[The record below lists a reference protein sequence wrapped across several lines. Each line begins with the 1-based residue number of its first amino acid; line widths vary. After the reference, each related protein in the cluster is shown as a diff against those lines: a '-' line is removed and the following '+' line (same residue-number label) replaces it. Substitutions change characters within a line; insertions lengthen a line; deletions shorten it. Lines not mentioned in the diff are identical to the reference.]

1 MEKKLTR
8 FTFYD
13 MYWNVIKNAKD
24 EEIGRF
30 IKAVCAFVFDDVPMA
45 PPNTPQEDYYQS
57 CILSELTEVKRMEAQ
72 GKIPK
77 KYNQKMLHF
86 AFLDVYYKAIKLMND
101 EDSGAYLKALC
112 SYAFNGKQTT
122 KLKPPVDGYF
132 EFAKLKLE
140 LSKLRA
146 TSGKKGG
153 KTERVK
159 VTDEEIDSQVEK
171 NEYILTF
178 DEFMKAHP
186 HIVNDLYQSNKHLL
200 NGITDWMPIDVGL
213 DYSGYKNCKSLT
225 KILENRKEIELA
237 VFKASRL

>member
-30 IKAVCAFVFDDVPMA
+30 IKAVCAFIFDDIPMS
-45 PPNTPQEDYYQS
+45 PPKSPQEDYYQA
-57 CILSELTEVKRMEAQ
+57 CILSELTEVKRIEAQ
-72 GKIPK
+72 GKVPK

-101 EDSGAYLKALC
+101 VDSGQYLKALC
-112 SYAFNGKQTT
+112 SYMFDGKQPT
-122 KLKPPVDGYF
+122 KLKPPVDSYF
-132 EFAKLKLE
+132 DFANLKLE

-146 TSGKKGG
+146 KSGKKGG
-153 KTERVK
+153 ETERVK
-159 VTDEEIDSQVEK
+159 VTNEEIDKQVEK
-171 NEYILTF
+171 DEYVLTF

-200 NGITDWMPIDVGL
+200 NGITDWTPIDVGL
-213 DYSGYKNCKSLT
+213 DYSDYKNCKSLT

-237 VFKASRL
+237 VFKASKL

>member
-8 FTFYD
+8 FTFYN

-30 IKAVCAFVFDDVPMA
+30 IKAVCAFVFDNVPMA
-45 PPNTPQEDYYQS
+45 PPKSPQEDYYQA
-57 CILSELTEVKRMEAQ
+57 CILSELSEVKRIEVQ
-72 GKIPK
+72 GKVPK

-86 AFLDVYYKAIKLMND
+86 AFLDVYYKAIRLMND
-101 EDSGAYLKALC
+101 EDSGAYLRALC
-112 SYAFNGKQTT
+112 TYSFDGKQPT

-132 EFAKLKLE
+132 AFAKLKLE

-159 VTDEEIDSQVEK
+159 VTDAEIDSRINKEQCVESF
-171 NEYILTF
+171 E
-178 DEFMKAHP
+178 EFMRNNP
-186 HIVNDLYQSNKHLL
+186 HVINDLYQSNRHLL
-200 NGITDWMPIDVGL
+200 DGIYDWTPIDVGL
-213 DYSGYKNCKSLT
+213 SLSKFKDCTSLT
-225 KILENRKEIELA
+225 TILENRDEI
-237 VFKASRL
+237 KNTIW

>member
-30 IKAVCAFVFDDVPMA
+30 IKAVCAFVFDNVLMA
-45 PPNTPQEDYYQS
+45 PPKSAQEDYYQA
-57 CILSELTEVKRMEAQ
+57 CILSELEEVKRLETQ
-72 GKIPK
+72 GKVPK

-112 SYAFNGKQTT
+112 SYAFNGKQTS

-140 LSKLRA
+140 LSKIRA

-159 VTDEEIDSQVEK
+159 VSDEEIDSK
-171 NEYILTF
+171 T
-178 DEFMKAHP
+178 
-186 HIVNDLYQSNKHLL
+186 
-200 NGITDWMPIDVGL
+200 
-213 DYSGYKNCKSLT
+213 
-225 KILENRKEIELA
+225 
-237 VFKASRL
+237 

>member
-146 TSGKKGG
+146 TSGKIGG

>member
-24 EEIGRF
+24 EDIGRF
-30 IKAVCAFVFDDVPMA
+30 IKAVCAFIFDDIPMS
-45 PPNTPQEDYYQS
+45 PPKSPQEDYYQA
-57 CILSELTEVKRMEAQ
+57 CVLSELTEVKRIEMQ
-72 GKIPK
+72 GKVPK

-101 EDSGAYLKALC
+101 VDSGQYLKALC
-112 SYAFNGKQTT
+112 SYMFDGKQPT
-122 KLKPPVDGYF
+122 KLKPPVDSYF
-132 EFAKLKLE
+132 AFAKLKLE

-159 VTDEEIDSQVEK
+159 VTDEEIDSRTEK
-171 NEYILTF
+171 HECVLSF
-178 DEFMKAHP
+178 DEFIKINP
-186 HIVNDLYQSNKHLL
+186 HIKNDLYQSNKHLL
-200 NGITDWMPIDVGL
+200 DGIYDWTLIDAGL
-213 DYSGYKNCKSLT
+213 SLSKFKDCTSLT
-225 KILENRKEIELA
+225 KILEHRKEIEDA
-237 VFKASRL
+237 IWNQAK

>member
-24 EEIGRF
+24 EEIGWF

-45 PPNTPQEDYYQS
+45 PPKTPQEDYYQS
-57 CILSELTEVKRMEAQ
+57 CILSELTEVKRIETQ
-72 GKIPK
+72 GKVPK

-101 EDSGAYLKALC
+101 VDCGQFLKALC
-112 SYAFNGKQTT
+112 SYMFDGKEPT
-122 KLKPPVDGYF
+122 KLKPPVDSYF
-132 EFAKLKLE
+132 AFAKLKLE

-153 KTERVK
+153 KTKRVK
-159 VTDEEIDSQVEK
+159 VTDEEIDSRINKEECVESF
-171 NEYILTF
+171 E
-178 DEFMKAHP
+178 EFMRNNP
-186 HIVNDLYQSNKHLL
+186 HVINDIYQSNRHLL
-200 NGITDWMPIDVGL
+200 DGIHDWTPIDVGL
-213 DYSGYKNCKSLT
+213 PLSKFKDCTSLT
-225 KILENRKEIELA
+225 TILENRDEVRNAIW
-237 VFKASRL
+237 

>member
-30 IKAVCAFVFDDVPMA
+30 IKAVCAFVFDNVPMA
-45 PPNTPQEDYYQS
+45 PPKSAQEDYYQA
-57 CILSELTEVKRMEAQ
+57 CILSELEEVKHLEAQ
-72 GKIPK
+72 GKVPK

-101 EDSGAYLKALC
+101 EDSGTYLRALC
-112 SYAFNGKQTT
+112 TYSFNGKQPT
-122 KLKPPVDGYF
+122 KLKPPVDGFF
-132 EFAKLKLE
+132 EFSKLKLE

-159 VTDEEIDSQVEK
+159 VTDKEIDSRTEK
-171 NEYILTF
+171 HECILSF
-178 DEFMKAHP
+178 EGFMKAHP

-200 NGITDWMPIDVGL
+200 DGIEDWTPLDVGL

-237 VFKASRL
+237 VFKASKL

>member
-30 IKAVCAFVFDDVPMA
+30 IKAVCAFVFDNVPMA
-45 PPNTPQEDYYQS
+45 PPKSAQEDYYQS
-57 CILSELTEVKRMEAQ
+57 CILSELEEVKRLEAQ
-72 GKIPK
+72 GKVPK

-112 SYAFNGKQTT
+112 SYAFNGKQTS

-140 LSKLRA
+140 LSKIRA

-153 KTERVK
+153 KSERVK
-159 VTDEEIDSQVEK
+159 VTDEEIDSKTEK
-171 NEYILTF
+171 LEFILSYE
-178 DEFMKAHP
+178 DFMKAHP

-200 NGITDWMPIDVGL
+200 NGITDWTPIDVGL
-213 DYSGYKNCKSLT
+213 DYSAYKNCKSLT

-237 VFKASRL
+237 VFKASKL

>member
-1 MEKKLTR
+1 MANKLTR

-30 IKAVCAFVFDDVPMA
+30 IKAVCAFVFDDVSMA
-45 PPNTPQEDYYQS
+45 PPKSAQEDYYQA
-57 CILSELTEVKRMEAQ
+57 CILSELTEVKRLEAQ
-72 GKIPK
+72 GKVPK

-112 SYAFNGKQTT
+112 SYAFNGKQTS

-153 KTERVK
+153 KSERVK
-159 VTDEEIDSQVEK
+159 VTDEEIDSKTEK
-171 NEYILTF
+171 LEFILSYE
-178 DEFMKAHP
+178 DFMKAHP
-186 HIVNDLYQSNKHLL
+186 HIVNDLYQSNKYLL
-200 NGITDWMPIDVGL
+200 NGITDWTPLDVGL

-237 VFKASRL
+237 VFKASKL

>member
-45 PPNTPQEDYYQS
+45 PPKTPQEDYYQS
-57 CILSELTEVKRMEAQ
+57 CILSELTEVKCIESQ
-72 GKIPK
+72 GKVPK

-86 AFLDVYYKAIKLMND
+86 AFLDVYYKAIKLMNN
-101 EDSGAYLKALC
+101 EDSGAYLRALC
-112 SYAFNGKQTT
+112 TYSFDGKQPT
-122 KLKPPVDGYF
+122 KLKPPVDSF
-132 EFAKLKLE
+132 FAFAKLKLE

-159 VTDEEIDSQVEK
+159 VTDEEIDRQVEK
-171 NEYILTF
+171 EEYILTF

-186 HIVNDLYQSNKHLL
+186 HIENDLYQSNKHLL
-200 NGITDWMPIDVGL
+200 DGITDWTPLDVGL
-213 DYSGYKNCKSLT
+213 DYSGYKDCKSLT

>member
-1 MEKKLTR
+1 
-8 FTFYD
+8 

>member
-1 MEKKLTR
+1 
-8 FTFYD
+8 
-13 MYWNVIKNAKD
+13 
-24 EEIGRF
+24 
-30 IKAVCAFVFDDVPMA
+30 
-45 PPNTPQEDYYQS
+45 
-57 CILSELTEVKRMEAQ
+57 
-72 GKIPK
+72 
-77 KYNQKMLHF
+77 MLHF

-112 SYAFNGKQTT
+112 SYAFNGKQTS
-122 KLKPPVDGYF
+122 KLTPPVDGYF

-140 LSKLRA
+140 LSKIRA

-159 VTDEEIDSQVEK
+159 VSDEEIDSKTEK
-171 NEYILTF
+171 LEFILSYE
-178 DEFMKAHP
+178 DFMKAHP

-200 NGITDWMPIDVGL
+200 DGIIDWTPLDVGL

-237 VFKASRL
+237 VFKASKL

>member
-1 MEKKLTR
+1 MANKLTR

-24 EEIGRF
+24 DEIGRF
-30 IKAVCAFVFDDVPMA
+30 IKAVCAFVFDDVSMA
-45 PPNTPQEDYYQS
+45 PPKSAQEDYYQA
-57 CILSELTEVKRMEAQ
+57 CILSELEEVKRLEAQ
-72 GKIPK
+72 GKVPK

-112 SYAFNGKQTT
+112 SYAFNGKQTS

-159 VTDEEIDSQVEK
+159 VTDEEINGKTEK
-171 NEYILTF
+171 LDFILSYE
-178 DEFMKAHP
+178 DFMKAHP

-200 NGITDWMPIDVGL
+200 DDIIDWTPIDVGL

-237 VFKASRL
+237 VFKASKL